1 MVDQAKY
8 FYRTPRPY
16 LSGTSK
22 ICEAKTAHLAD
33 NPDYPSGH
41 AAGGWME
48 ALILAELAP
57 DRATDILAR
66 GRAFG
71 ESRLVCGSHSLSAV
85 EAGWMA
91 GAAATA
97 ALHAQPAFRQD
108 LEAARAE
115 LPRARAAAPPPNP
128 AACRAETAAL
138 AEPPY

>member
-1 MVDQAKY
+1 
-8 FYRTPRPY
+8 
-16 LSGTSK
+16 
-22 ICEAKTAHLAD
+22 
-33 NPDYPSGH
+33 
-41 AAGGWME
+41 ME

-57 DRATDILAR
+57 DRAADILAR

-71 ESRLVCGSHSLSAV
+71 ESRLICGSHSLSAV

-115 LPRARAAAPPPNP
+115 LLKARAAAPAPDP
-128 AACRAETAAL
+128 ALCRAEAAAL
-138 AEPPY
+138 AERAY